1 MEEIQH
7 DMNGKPGGTEP
18 REEPVAENTTVNRQE
33 IMREIYARVYRG
45 ALFCHIL
52 LIAGGI
58 LFLLYKPLVTLISRG
73 QYVLKPAAVEIVVG
87 AAVAAAG
94 VLGVVSTLVNVRKEA
109 SKASGEDRTVRAY
122 FYRDRIEV
130 ENGERLSSSLKLDR
144 LAKTRELKHSLLF
157 YFKHGSATEIFFA
170 DREGFTKP
178 DAVEKLRKI
187 SAYRL
192 KRLKRK

>member
-1 MEEIQH
+1 MEEIRH
-7 DMNGKPGGTEP
+7 DMNGETVQTEP

-45 ALFCHIL
+45 ALLCHVL

-58 LFLLYKPLVTLISRG
+58 LFLLYKPVVTLVSRG
-73 QYVLKPAAVEIVVG
+73 QYVLKPTAVEIVVG
-87 AAVAAAG
+87 AVVAAAG

-109 SKASGEDRTVRAY
+109 SKASDEDRTVRAY

-130 ENGERLSSSLKLDR
+130 ENGERFSSLKLDR
-144 LAKTRELKHSLLF
+144 LSKTRELKHSLLF

-187 SAYRL
+187 PAYRL
-192 KRLKRK
+192 KRK

>member
-7 DMNGKPGGTEP
+7 DMNGKTGGTEP

-58 LFLLYKPLVTLISRG
+58 LFLLYKPLVTLVSNG
-73 QYVLKPAAVEIVVG
+73 QYVLKPTAIEIVVG
-87 AAVAAAG
+87 AVVAAAG
-94 VLGVVSTLVNVRKEA
+94 VLGAVSTLVNVRKEA

-130 ENGERLSSSLKLDR
+130 ENGERLSSLKLDR
-144 LAKTRELKHSLLF
+144 LSKTRELKHSLLF

-187 SAYRL
+187 PAYRL